1 MEKDASRPT
10 YCLIGHEHGDLSR
23 LTAME
28 TVHFTSL
35 NDLRLQIE
43 NQYRNVYSSHIHN
56 SRKTE
61 TVPNIHHLM
70 NGNKAWSALT
80 MESYLAIKTS
90 KIRIQVTT
98 QMTLEEVRSARS
110 QSAKI
115 TYHLIPFIQNI
126 QNRQVQRDRKRLVV
140 A

>member
-10 YCLIGHEHGDLSR
+10 YCLIGHEHGDLSH
-23 LTAME
+23 LPAME

-35 NDLRLQIE
+35 SDLHLQIE
-43 NQYRNVYSSHIHN
+43 NQYRNVYSNHIHN

-61 TVPNIHHLM
+61 TVPNVHHLM

-90 KIRIQVTT
+90 EIRIQVTT
-98 QMTLEEVRSARS
+98 QTTLEEVLSARS

-115 TYHLIPFIQNI
+115 TYHLIPLIQNV